1 LKLRKQQLGNPFQKK
16 LTKSKFN
23 HKNFFKMSEITS
35 ADVVKL
41 RKSTG
46 AGMMD
51 CKHALQEAGG
61 DFEKAVEII
70 RKKGKLVASKRAD
83 REANQGVVLA
93 RVTGDL
99 KSGVMIVLN
108 CETDFVAINQDFQ
121 RFAESILDLA
131 LEKQPQDLEILKN
144 LQLSGK
150 TVKDAIVEQIG
161 IIGEKI
167 DLSFYQKITA
177 AQVTAYVHPG
187 NKLASLIGLNKSVG
201 DPQVGKDIAMQV
213 AAMDPVAV
221 NQDQIPKSIIDKELE
236 IGKDQARQEGKPEEI
251 LEKIAMGKLN
261 KFFRERTLVN
271 QQFIKD
277 NKKTVLQYIQ
287 EADKDLIVTG
297 FVRYGLTD

>member
-1 LKLRKQQLGNPFQKK
+1 M
-16 LTKSKFN
+16 TK
-23 HKNFFKMSEITS
+23 ITS

-41 RKSTG
+41 RKYTG

-51 CKHALQEAGG
+51 CKHALQEARG
-61 DFEKAVEII
+61 DYEKAIEII

-93 RVTGDL
+93 KITSDL

-108 CETDFVAINQDFQ
+108 CETDFVAKNQDFQ

-131 LEKQPQDLEILKN
+131 LEKQPQDLEILTN
-144 LQLSGK
+144 HQLSGK
-150 TVKDAIVEQIG
+150 TIKDAIVEQIG

-167 DLSFYQKITA
+167 DLSFYQKLTA
-177 AQVTAYVHPG
+177 VQVTAYVHPG
-187 NKLASLIGLNKSVG
+187 NKLASLIGLSKPVS

-221 NQDQIPKSIIDKELE
+221 NQDQIPQDIIDKEIE

-261 KFFRERTLVN
+261 KFFKERTLIN

-277 NKKTVLQYIQ
+277 NKKTVQQYIQ

-297 FVRYGLTD
+297 FIRYGLSD

>member
-1 LKLRKQQLGNPFQKK
+1 
-16 LTKSKFN
+16 
-23 HKNFFKMSEITS
+23 MAEITS

-131 LEKQPQDLEILKN
+131 LEKLPQDLEALKN
-144 LQLSGK
+144 LQLTGN
-150 TVKDAIVEQIG
+150 TVNDSIVEQTG

-187 NKLASLIGLNKSVG
+187 NKLASLIGLNKSVD

-221 NQDQIPKSIIDKELE
+221 SQDQIPKSIIDKELE

-251 LEKIAMGKLN
+251 LEKIALGKLN
-261 KFFRERTLVN
+261 KFFRERTLIN

-277 NKKTVLQYIQ
+277 NKKTVQQYIQ
-287 EADKDLIVTG
+287 EAAKDLIVTG
-297 FVRYGLTD
+297 FIRYGLTD